1 VINVLIIAK
10 VYYIYDNTKYIF
22 MSLEFKAI
30 KKTIKNDLPY
40 IKDVVISDKEETPNT
55 IYIDVLI
62 DMEEL
67 KKEYDVDMSHI
78 RNLPMKTSIISH
90 IIDSEYEDIQDE
102 INTIVKKIKQ
112 TQHIPLQ
119 LKSRK
124 RYVINN
130 YVIS

>member
-1 VINVLIIAK
+1 
-10 VYYIYDNTKYIF
+10 
-22 MSLEFKAI
+22 MSPLEFKPIMSPVEFKAI

-40 IKDVVISDKEETPNT
+40 IKDVVISDKEGTPNT

-62 DMEEL
+62 DVEEL
-67 KKEYDVDMSHI
+67 KKAYGVDMSHI

-90 IIDSEYEDIQDE
+90 IIDSEHEDIQDE

-112 TQHIPLQ
+112 TSHIPLQ

>member
-1 VINVLIIAK
+1 
-10 VYYIYDNTKYIF
+10 
-22 MSLEFKAI
+22 MSAVEFKAI

-67 KKEYDVDMSHI
+67 KKEYGVDMSHI

-90 IIDSEYEDIQDE
+90 IIDSEHEDIQDE

-112 TQHIPLQ
+112 TSHIPLQ